1 MIKFLIIFAF
11 VAVLTVCATRGRG
24 GYIGDFIQL
33 FAVQT
38 TLLNDTG
45 NDLSPEMKTFYYK
58 ALLYAA
64 QAQLVHHQFG
74 QKRPIPKNGGKT
86 IEFRKFTPLKKALTP
101 LTEGVT
107 PAGNQLDVTAITATV
122 SQYGDFI
129 SLSDVLELTAIDN
142 VLLETTRLLGDQ
154 AGLTMDT
161 VVRNILAAGTNVM
174 YAPKLSAG
182 PGSSETEVTS
192 RSALDGTSVLTVDL
206 VQQVVARLRA
216 VNAPRINGSYVAII
230 HPYAEYDI
238 MRDPEWIDPHK
249 YKDTTNLYEGEIGM
263 ISGVRFVESTE
274 AKIWRGADLCST
286 SRTLTL
292 GANISGAV
300 TEITYSASGVTIAE
314 NELKGR
320 KIMINGVVAE
330 VTGNTASSGTHK
342 ITVASTNFGSGTSGT
357 TLIYPGEAGKDGLS
371 VFGTLFFGENAYG
384 VTDVEGGGLQTI
396 VKQKGSAGT
405 ADPLDQRSS
414 VGWKAIETA
423 EILMQPYLIR
433 VEHVSS
439 RWSASVEAN

>member
-1 MIKFLIIFAF
+1 MIKFLIILAF
-11 VAVLTVCATRGRG
+11 VAVLTACVLNRRG

-38 TLLNDTG
+38 TLLNSTG
-45 NDLSPEMKTFYYK
+45 NDLSPEMKTFYDK

-86 IEFRKFTPLKKALTP
+86 IEFRKFTPLAKALTP

-129 SLSDVLELTAIDN
+129 ALSDVLELTAIDN
-142 VLLETTRLLGDQ
+142 VVLETTKLLGDQ

-161 VVRNILAAGTNVM
+161 IVRDILVAGTNVM
-174 YAPKLSAG
+174 YAPKINASTGA
-182 PGSSETEVTS
+182 ETAVTS
-192 RSALDGTSVLTVDL
+192 RANLDATAVLTVDL

-216 VNAPRINGSYVAII
+216 VNTPRINGSYVAII
-230 HPYAEYDI
+230 HPFAEYDI

-274 AKIWRGADLCST
+274 AKIWRG
-286 SRTLTL
+286 
-292 GANISGAV
+292 
-300 TEITYSASGVTIAE
+300 
-314 NELKGR
+314 
-320 KIMINGVVAE
+320 
-330 VTGNTASSGTHK
+330 TGCPS
-342 ITVASTNFGSGTSGT
+342 
-357 TLIYPGEAGKDGLS
+357 GLS

-414 VGWKAIETA
+414 VGWKASETA
-423 EILMQPYLIR
+423 EILMQPYMIR
-433 VEHVSS
+433 VEHCSS
-439 RWSASVEAN
+439 RWSATVEAN